1 MDWDIIKAQLL
12 EDPKLREAYNKID
25 LPHAIGKMIIDAR
38 IAKNMTQARLAEL
51 VGTKQPGIARLEKGN
66 ALPSLSLLQKIA
78 NAFNTRLLPP
88 RFEFLEQLQSA
99 AASFSFHHIYG
110 GNEWRQPVTP
120 YNQAIHRDWNQDY
133 PLLTTTNTYTAR

>member
-1 MDWDIIKAQLL
+1 MDWDDIKAELL
-12 EDPKLREAYNKID
+12 EDPKLKEAYNKID

-51 VGTKQPGIARLEKGN
+51 VGTKQPGIARLEKGA

-78 NAFNTRLLPP
+78 NAFQTRLLPP

-99 AASFSFHHIYG
+99 AYSLSVHYNYEIKHYQ
-110 GNEWRQPVTP
+110 RPVAP
-120 YNQAIHRDWNQDY
+120 YIQTAQHDWNQDY
-133 PLLTTTNTYTAR
+133 DLLAQAYTAR